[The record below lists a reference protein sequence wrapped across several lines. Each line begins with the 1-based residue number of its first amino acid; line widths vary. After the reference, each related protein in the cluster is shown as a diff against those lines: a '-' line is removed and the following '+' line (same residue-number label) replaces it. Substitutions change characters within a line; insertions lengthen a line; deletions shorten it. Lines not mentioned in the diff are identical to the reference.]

1 MEWYMYLLIL
11 VGGVLTGFI
20 NTLSG
25 NGSVISLPLLIF
37 AGLPAN
43 VANGTNRVGI
53 ALQNLV
59 GTVSFHQK
67 KVLDVRGALIL
78 GVPAVIGSLIG
89 ARIAVD
95 LDEEIM
101 RRVIGAVMVIMLI
114 LILTRPQRWLHG
126 QTQSLEGFPRWWNFI
141 VFFAIGLYGG
151 FIQMGA
157 GIFLLSGL
165 VLGLSYN
172 LVRANAVKVAINLL
186 FTVASLLVF
195 QSSGQVEWIP
205 GLVLAVGAAFGA
217 WIAARMAVEK
227 GAAWVHRLLIF
238 VVILSAVY
246 LLGIFDWI
254 ARLLGLAG

>member
-1 MEWYMYLLIL
+1 MAWYMYLLIL
-11 VGGVLTGFI
+11 GAGVLVGFI

-53 ALQNLV
+53 VLQNLV
-59 GTVSFHQK
+59 GTTSFHQK
-67 KVLDVRGALIL
+67 GVLDVRGALIL
-78 GVPAVIGSLIG
+78 AIPAVIGSLVG

-95 LDEEIM
+95 LNELVM
-101 RRVIGAVMVIMLI
+101 RRVIGVVMVIMLV

-126 QTQSLEGFPRWWNFI
+126 ETQNMKGWPRWHHYV

-165 VLGLSYN
+165 VLGLGYN

-186 FTVASLLVF
+186 FTIASLLVF
-195 QSSGQVEWIP
+195 QSSGQIEWIP
-205 GLVLAVGAAFGA
+205 GLVLAVGTAFGA
-217 WIAARMAVEK
+217 WIAARIAVEK
-227 GAAWVHRLLIF
+227 GARLVHRLLI
-238 VVILSAVY
+238 VVVVFSAVY
-246 LLGIFDWI
+246 LLGIFE
-254 ARLLGLAG
+254 LLVGLLA

>member
-11 VGGVLTGFI
+11 GGGILTGFI

-53 ALQNLV
+53 MLQNLV
-59 GTVSFHQK
+59 GTASFHQK

-78 GVPAVIGSLIG
+78 SVPAVVGSLAG
-89 ARIAVD
+89 ARIAAD
-95 LDEEIM
+95 LDETIM
-101 RRVIGAVMVIMLI
+101 RRVIGVVMVIMLI
-114 LILTRPQRWLHG
+114 LILTQPQRWLHG
-126 QTQSLEGFPRWWNFI
+126 ETQSLQGIPKWWNFV

-165 VLGLSYN
+165 VLGLGYN
-172 LVRANAVKVAINLL
+172 LVRANAVKVAINFL

-205 GLVLAVGAAFGA
+205 GLVLAAGTAFGA
-217 WIAARMAVEK
+217 WVAARMAVEK
-227 GAAWVHRLLIF
+227 GAVWVHRLLIF
-238 VVILSAVY
+238 VVVLSAVY
-246 LLGIFDWI
+246 LLGIFEW
-254 ARLLGLAG
+254 AGRLLGL

>member
-1 MEWYMYLLIL
+1 MAWYMYLLIL
-11 VGGVLTGFI
+11 GAGVLVGFI

-59 GTVSFHQK
+59 GTTSFHQK
-67 KVLDVRGALIL
+67 GVLDVRGALIL
-78 GVPAVIGSLIG
+78 AVPAVIGSILG

-95 LDEEIM
+95 LNETVM
-101 RRVIGAVMVIMLI
+101 QRVIGVVMIIMLV

-126 QTQSLEGFPRWWNFI
+126 KIERLEGIPRWYHFLI
-141 VFFAIGLYGG
+141 FFGIGVYGG
-151 FIQMGA
+151 FIQMGV

-165 VLGLSYN
+165 VLGLGYN

-186 FTVASLLVF
+186 FTIASMLVF
-195 QSSGQVEWIP
+195 QSEGQIEWIP
-205 GLVLAVGAAFGA
+205 GLVLAFGTAFGA
-217 WIAARMAVEK
+217 WIAARIAVAK
-227 GAAWVHRLLIF
+227 GARLVHRLLVV
-238 VVILSAVY
+238 VVIFSALH
-246 LLGIFDWI
+246 LLGVFELIG
-254 ARLLGLAG
+254 GLFA

>member
-1 MEWYMYLLIL
+1 MEWYMYLLII
-11 VGGVLTGFI
+11 GGGILTGFI

-53 ALQNLV
+53 LLQNLV
-59 GTVSFHQK
+59 GTASFHQK

-78 GVPAVIGSLIG
+78 SIPAVIGSLIG
-89 ARIAVD
+89 ARIAVN
-95 LDEEIM
+95 LDETVI
-101 RRVIGAVMVIMLI
+101 RRVIGVVMMIMLV

-126 QTQSLEGFPRWWNFI
+126 ETQSLQGIPRWWNFV

-151 FIQMGA
+151 FIQVGV

-172 LVRANAVKVAINLL
+172 LVRANAVKVAINFL

-195 QSSGQVEWIP
+195 QSSGQVAWIP
-205 GLVLAVGAAFGA
+205 GLVLAVGTMLGA
-217 WIAARMAVEK
+217 WLAARMAVEK
-227 GAAWVHRLLIF
+227 GAAWVHRLVVF
-238 VVILSAVY
+238 VVVLSAIY
-246 LLGIFDWI
+246 LLGIFEWI
-254 ARLLGLAG
+254 GRLLGL